1 IDPHKT
7 VSAAPGPAGVS
18 RLSRRLVLAAP
29 LLGTPLLGA
38 LGGASSA
45 LAQATDGGMTN
56 ILRQLAPHD
65 RRAAGAPARRAA
77 PRQLRTRRGASVT
90 VDMNRRLEITV
101 FFDLNSATL
110 RPDSR
115 LALLRLARALN
126 DPLLIGE
133 SFIIAGHSSADG
145 DYQFN
150 VELSDARAQSVR
162 DWLIASGDVAAARLQ
177 ASGFGPDLPRNA
189 SNPASPVNRRVE
201 IIAIAN
207 L

>member
-1 IDPHKT
+1 M
-7 VSAAPGPAGVS
+7 
-18 RLSRRLVLAAP
+18 
-29 LLGTPLLGA
+29 LLGLPILG
-38 LGGASSA
+38 LFGGAIPA
-45 LAQATDGGMTN
+45 FAQATDSGMTN

-65 RRAAGAPARRAA
+65 RRAPGAPARRPA
-77 PRQLRTRRGASVT
+77 PRQLRTRRGGSVT
-90 VDMNRRLEITV
+90 VDMSRRLEITL
-101 FFDLNSATL
+101 FFDLNSASL

-126 DPLLIGE
+126 DPLLVGE
-133 SFIIAGHSSADG
+133 SFIIAGHTSADG

-162 DWLIASGDVAAARLQ
+162 DWLIASGDVSAQRLQ
-177 ASGFGPDLPRNA
+177 ASGFGPDLLRD
-189 SNPASPVNRRVE
+189 SRNPASSVNRRVE